1 MPGAQIESL
10 LEQDLDQLLE
20 SFGTELEKQHLGARP
35 KSREARINNARRWI
49 EQKRTDICRSLS
61 KEPTLVAYICEEKMF
76 GRVEAITAIIDALSG
91 DADRDGPDDSI
102 GHCLQTG
109 VSESSV
115 RLSVKKHASS

>member
-1 MPGAQIESL
+1 MPDAQIESL
-10 LEQDLDQLLE
+10 LEQDLDQILE

-49 EQKRTDICRSLS
+49 EQRRADICRSLS

-91 DADRDGPDDSI
+91 M
-102 GHCLQTG
+102 LTG
-109 VSESSV
+109 IALTTVSVIVFKQGIRE
-115 RLSVKKHASS
+115 LCPAFCEKHASS